1 MDGKKSAIIPYRF
14 VDGRLEILLITNAH
28 GHRWGIPKGHV
39 EAPLKPH
46 ISAAKEAFEEA
57 GVLGRTHPISVGA
70 YVDETSTGLI
80 PTYLL
85 EVDIELDE
93 KAWQEEH
100 KRERLWIEADEYDK
114 YVTDE
119 GLLTVI
125 KRGIGCLRSAGEYF
139 KRVIKTYCEDYQW
152 NLLEVDEDSAELEY
166 DMPAG
171 GQKRVHITRHDST
184 VEFKVLSF
192 VVIKAEEKLPG
203 AFSTTLLR
211 RNAQKKL
218 GFWCIEQLRDE
229 FVYCYMQNVELK
241 LLDSSYFAEIV
252 VGLTEECD
260 AIEDIIENAARK

>member
-14 VDGRLEILLITNAH
+14 VDGQLEILLITNA
-28 GHRWGIPKGHV
+28 GGKKWGIPKGHI

-46 ISAAKEAFEEA
+46 ISAEKEAFEEA
-57 GVLGRTHPISVGA
+57 GVLGHTHPISVGS

-85 EVDIELDE
+85 AVDIELDE
-93 KAWQEEH
+93 KVWQEEG
-100 KRERLWIEADEYDK
+100 KRKRKWIDADDYTE
-114 YVTDE
+114 YVTNE

-125 KRGIGCLRSAGEYF
+125 KRGIACLRSDGQYF
-139 KRVIKTYCEDYQW
+139 KQAIRSYCEDYQW
-152 NLLEVDEDSAELEY
+152 NLLELDEDSAELEY

-192 VVIKAEEKLPG
+192 VVIKSEEKLPG

-218 GFWCIEQLRDE
+218 GFWCIEQFGGD
-229 FVYCYMQNVELK
+229 FVYCYMHNEELK
-241 LLDSSYFAEIV
+241 LLDSGYFAEIV
-252 VGLTEECD
+252 IGLTDECD